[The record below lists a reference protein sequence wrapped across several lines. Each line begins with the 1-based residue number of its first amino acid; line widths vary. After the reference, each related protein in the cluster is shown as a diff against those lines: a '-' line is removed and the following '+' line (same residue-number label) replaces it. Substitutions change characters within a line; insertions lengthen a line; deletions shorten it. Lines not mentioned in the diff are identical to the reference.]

1 MISSVGGLYV
11 TSPQTSVVRI
21 DRQGAVALIIIDNP
35 PVNASSQAVRQGLLD
50 AVVTAEADPAVDA
63 IVIACDGR
71 TFVAGADVREFG
83 RTGLDPILPVV
94 VQRIEDSTKP
104 VVAAI
109 HGTALGG
116 GFEIA
121 LACHARVMA
130 RDAAVGLPEVKL
142 GLIPGASGT
151 QRLPR
156 LIGMLAAV
164 DIITSGRRVA
174 APEALTLGIAD
185 QVAGADLR
193 GGAAALASSL
203 ASSLAGQPLRRLSQH
218 DVPAFD
224 PGAFDAAAATA
235 RKKARGQI
243 APGVAADVVKLAATL
258 PFAEA
263 MAKER
268 EAFMDLVATDQSKA
282 LRHAFFAEREV
293 TRVPHLEGVTPR
305 SVGKVGI
312 IGAGTMGAGIA
323 VAFADAGFPVTIVE
337 MSAEAAEA
345 GRKRIA
351 GLWERQIKSGRIT
364 AAQRDEKLARV
375 TLSQDYAA
383 LADADLVVEAAF
395 EEMPV
400 KKEVFGKLVQV
411 AKPGAVLA
419 SNTSYLDVNEIG
431 MSSGRPADTIGLHF
445 FSPANIMRLVEV
457 IEPSAAGKDAVA
469 TGVAVAKKL
478 GKIPVVCGVCDGF
491 VGNRIL
497 AVWRSITDMMIE
509 DGALPQ
515 EIDAALESYGMAM
528 GPFAVADL
536 SGLDIG
542 WARRKRL
549 APARDPNVRYAS
561 TVADRLCEAGR
572 FGQKTG
578 AGWYVYPDGKRTV
591 DPFVTGL
598 IEQVSA
604 EKGITR
610 RPFPAETIERMVRA
624 AMVNEGARILSEG
637 IVPRALDI
645 DVVLMT
651 GYGFPGWRGG
661 PMFEADQIGLDVILA
676 DFRAVQAFAGP
687 GYEPALLLEELAQ
700 AKRKFA
706 DVTPAARG

>member
-1 MISSVGGLYV
+1 V
-11 TSPQTSVVRI
+11 TTPQTSVVRL
-21 DRQGAVALIIIDNP
+21 DRQGAVALVVIDNP
-35 PVNASSQAVRQGLLD
+35 PVNASSQAVRRGLLD
-50 AVVTAEADPAVDA
+50 AIIAAEADPAVDA

-83 RTGLDPILPVV
+83 KTRLDPFLPVV
-94 VQRIEDSTKP
+94 VQRIEDSKKP

-121 LACHARVMA
+121 LACHARILA

-156 LIGMLAAV
+156 LVGMLAAV
-164 DIITSGRRVA
+164 DIITSGRRVSA
-174 APEALTLGIAD
+174 AEASTLGIAD
-185 QVAGADLR
+185 QIADSDLR
-193 GGAAALASSL
+193 ASAVALAESL
-203 ASSLAGQPLRRLSQH
+203 ARSLAGQPLRRLSQQ
-218 DVPAFD
+218 DVPSFEAA
-224 PGAFDAAAATA
+224 AFDAAAAAA

-243 APGVAADVVKLAATL
+243 APGVAADIVKLAATL

-263 MAKER
+263 MTKER
-268 EAFMDLVATDQSKA
+268 EAFINLVASDQSKA

-305 SVGKVGI
+305 HVGKIGI
-312 IGAGTMGAGIA
+312 VGAGTMGAGIA

-337 MSAEAAEA
+337 MSAEAMEA
-345 GRKRIA
+345 GRRRVA

-364 AAQRDEKLARV
+364 AAQRDERLARV

-383 LADADLVVEAAF
+383 LGDVDLVVEAAF
-395 EEMPV
+395 EEMQV
-400 KKEVFGKLVQV
+400 KKDVFRKLAQV
-411 AKPGAVLA
+411 ARPGAVLA
-419 SNTSYLDVNEIG
+419 SNTSYLDINEIG
-431 MSSGRPADTIGLHF
+431 ASNGRLADTIGLHF

-457 IEPSAAGKDAVA
+457 IEPAAAGKDAVA
-469 TGVAVAKKL
+469 TGVAITKKL
-478 GKIPVVCGVCDGF
+478 GKIAVVCGVCDGF

-515 EIDAALESYGMAM
+515 EIDAALEAYGMAM
-528 GPFAVADL
+528 GPFAVSDL

-549 APARDPNVRYAS
+549 APTRDPRVRYAG
-561 TVADRLCEAGR
+561 TLADRLCEAGR

-591 DPFVTGL
+591 DPFVTSL
-598 IEQVSA
+598 IEKVSA

-610 RPFPAETIERMVRA
+610 RPFAAETIERMVRA

-651 GYGFPGWRGG
+651 GYGFPAWRGG
-661 PMFEADQIGLDVILA
+661 PMFEADQIGLDTILA
-676 DFRAVQAFAGP
+676 DFRAVQDFAGP
-687 GYEPALLLEELAQ
+687 GYEPAPLLEELAQ
-700 AKRKFA
+700 AKRQFSGF
-706 DVTPAARG
+706 TPAAKG

>member
-1 MISSVGGLYV
+1 V
-11 TSPQTSVVRI
+11 TTPQTSVVRL
-21 DRQGAVALIIIDNP
+21 DRQGPVALIVIDNP
-35 PVNASSQAVRQGLLD
+35 PVNASSQAVRRGLFD
-50 AVVTAEADPAVDA
+50 AIAAAEADAAVDA

-83 RTGLDPILPVV
+83 KPSLDPILPVV

-121 LACHARVMA
+121 LGCHARVMA

-156 LIGMLAAV
+156 LVGMLPALDLA
-164 DIITSGRRVA
+164 TSGRRVS

-185 QVAGADLR
+185 RIAESDLR
-193 GGAAALASSL
+193 ASAVALAG
-203 ASSLAGQPLRRLSQH
+203 SLAGRPLRRLSQQE
-218 DVPAFD
+218 VPAFD
-224 PGAFDAAAATA
+224 VSAFDAAAAAA
-235 RKKARGQI
+235 RRKARGQI
-243 APGVAADVVKLAATL
+243 APGVAADTVKLAATM

-263 MAKER
+263 MMKER
-268 EAFMDLVATDQSKA
+268 ETFIGLVASDQSKA

-305 SVGKVGI
+305 GVGKIGI

-323 VAFADAGFPVTIVE
+323 VAFADAGFPVTVVE
-337 MSAEAAEA
+337 TSAEAVEA
-345 GRKRIA
+345 GRGRIA

-375 TLSQDYAA
+375 ALSQDYAA
-383 LADADLVVEAAF
+383 LGDADLVVEAAF
-395 EEMPV
+395 EEMQV
-400 KKEVFGKLVQV
+400 KKDVFGKLAQV

-419 SNTSYLDVNEIG
+419 SNTSYLDINEIG
-431 MSSGRPADTIGLHF
+431 ASNGRPADTIGLHF

-457 IEPSAAGKDAVA
+457 IEPSAAAKDAVA
-469 TGVAVAKKL
+469 TGVAIAKKL

-497 AVWRSITDMMIE
+497 ACWRAVTDMMIE

-515 EIDAALESYGMAM
+515 EIDAALEAYGMAM
-528 GPFAVADL
+528 GPFAVSDL

-549 APARDPNVRYAS
+549 APTRDPRVRYAG
-561 TVADRLCEAGR
+561 TVADHLCEAGR

-598 IEQVSA
+598 IEKISA

-610 RPFPAETIERMVRA
+610 RPFQAGTIERMVRA

-661 PMFEADQIGLDVILA
+661 PMFEADQTGLDAILA
-676 DFRAVQAFAGP
+676 DVRALQAFAGP
-687 GYEPALLLEELAQ
+687 GFEPAPLLEELAQ
-700 AKRKFA
+700 AKRSFA
-706 DVTPAARG
+706 DFTPAATA

>member
-1 MISSVGGLYV
+1 MPV
-11 TSPQTSVVRI
+11 TMPETAIVRLEQ
-21 DRQGAVALIIIDNP
+21 QGPVALIVIDNP
-35 PVNASSQAVRQGLLD
+35 PVNASSQAVRRGLLD
-50 AVVTAEADPAVDA
+50 AITAAEIESGINA

-83 RTGLDPILPVV
+83 KTGLDPMLPVV
-94 VQRIEDSTKP
+94 VQRIEESKKP

-142 GLIPGASGT
+142 GLIPGAGGT

-156 LIGMLAAV
+156 LVGMLAALDLV
-164 DIITSGRRVA
+164 TSGRRIA
-174 APEALTLGIAD
+174 AEEALTLGIAD
-185 QVAGADLR
+185 DIAESDVRATAV
-193 GGAAALASSL
+193 ALAE
-203 ASSLAGQPLRRLSQH
+203 SLAGQSLRRLSQKH
-218 DVPAFD
+218 LPAFD
-224 PGAFDAAAATA
+224 VSAFDAAAAA
-235 RKKARGQI
+235 AKRKARGQI
-243 APGVAADVVKLAATL
+243 APGVAADVVRLAATL

-263 MAKER
+263 MQKER
-268 EAFMDLVATDQSKA
+268 EAFVGLLASDQSKA

-293 TRVPHLEGVTPR
+293 TRVPHLDGVKPR
-305 SVGKVGI
+305 SVEKIGV

-323 VAFADAGFPVTIVE
+323 VAFVDSGFPVTIIE
-337 MSAEAAEA
+337 MSAEAIEA
-345 GRKRIA
+345 GRSRVG
-351 GLWERQIKSGRIT
+351 GLWERQVKSGRIT
-364 AAQRDEKLARV
+364 AEQRDEKLARV
-375 TLSQDYAA
+375 RLSQDYAA
-383 LADADLVVEAAF
+383 LGDADLVIEAAF
-395 EEMPV
+395 EDMQV
-400 KKEVFGKLVQV
+400 KKDVFGKLAQV

-419 SNTSYLDVNEIG
+419 SNTSYLDINEIG
-431 MSSGRPADTIGLHF
+431 ASNRRPADTIGLHF

-457 IEPSAAGKDAVA
+457 IEPSAASKDAVA

-497 AVWRSITDMMIE
+497 ATWRAVTDMMIE

-528 GPFAVADL
+528 GPFAVSDL
-536 SGLDIG
+536 AGLDIG

-549 APARDPNVRYAS
+549 ASTRDPRVRYAS

-578 AGWYVYPDGKRTV
+578 GGWYLYPDGKRTV
-591 DPFVTGL
+591 DPFVTDL
-598 IEQVSA
+598 IEKVA
-604 EKGITR
+604 ADKGIRR
-610 RPFPAETIERMVRA
+610 RPVPAETIERMVRA

-651 GYGFPGWRGG
+651 GYGFPSWRGG
-661 PMFEADQIGLDVILA
+661 PMFEADQIGLDTIL
-676 DFRAVQAFAGP
+676 DDVRALEAFAGP
-687 GYEPALLLEELAQ
+687 GFEPAPLLEELAQ
-700 AKRKFA
+700 AKRHFA
-706 DVTPAARG
+706 DFTPAAKV

>member
-1 MISSVGGLYV
+1 VN
-11 TSPQTSVVRI
+11 TPQTSVVRF
-21 DRQGAVALIIIDNP
+21 DRRGVVALIVIDNP
-35 PVNASSQAVRQGLLD
+35 PVNASSQAVRRGLFD
-50 AVVTAEADPAVDA
+50 AIATAETDPAIEAV
-63 IVIACDGR
+63 VIACDGR

-94 VQRIEDSTKP
+94 VQRIEDSKKP

-156 LIGMLAAV
+156 LVGMLTAV
-164 DIITSGRRVA
+164 DIIASGRRVS

-185 QVAGADLR
+185 QIADSDLR
-193 GGAAALASSL
+193 ASAVALAGSL
-203 ASSLAGQPLRRLSQH
+203 AGGQPLRRLSQQN
-218 DVPAFD
+218 VP
-224 PGAFDAAAATA
+224 AFDAAAFDVAAAAA

-243 APGVAADVVKLAATL
+243 APGVAADIVKLAGTL

-268 EAFMDLVATDQSKA
+268 EAFITLVASDQSKA

-293 TRVPHLEGVTPR
+293 TRVPHLEGVAPR
-305 SVGKVGI
+305 SVAKIGVV
-312 IGAGTMGAGIA
+312 GAGTMGAGIA
-323 VAFADAGFPVTIVE
+323 VAFADAGFPVTVVE
-337 MSAEAAEA
+337 MNAEAAEA
-345 GRKRIA
+345 GRNRIA

-364 AAQRDEKLARV
+364 AAQRDEKLAQV
-375 TLSQDYAA
+375 ALSHDYAA
-383 LADADLVVEAAF
+383 LGDADLIVEAAF
-395 EEMPV
+395 EDMQV
-400 KKEVFGKLVQV
+400 KKDVFQKLVQV
-411 AKPGAVLA
+411 ARPGAVLA
-419 SNTSYLDVNEIG
+419 SNTSYLDINEIG
-431 MSSGRPADTIGLHF
+431 ASNGRPADTIGLHF

-469 TGVAVAKKL
+469 TGVAIAKKL

-497 AVWRSITDMMIE
+497 ATWRSITDMMIE

-515 EIDAALESYGMAM
+515 EIDAALEAYGMAM
-528 GPFAVADL
+528 GPFAVSDL

-549 APARDPNVRYAS
+549 APTRDPRVRYAS

-591 DPFVTGL
+591 DPYVTGV
-598 IEQVSA
+598 IEKVAA
-604 EKGITR
+604 ERGITR
-610 RPFPAETIERMVRA
+610 RPFPPEMIERMVRA
-624 AMVNEGARILSEG
+624 AMVNEGARVLSEG

-661 PMFEADQIGLDVILA
+661 PMFEADHIGLDTILA
-676 DFRAVQAFAGP
+676 DFRAVQDFAGP
-687 GYEPALLLEELAQ
+687 GYEPAPLLEELAP

-706 DVTPAARG
+706 DFTPAAKV

>member
-1 MISSVGGLYV
+1 MTTPQSSIAR
-11 TSPQTSVVRI
+11 PSVVRL
-21 DRQGAVALIIIDNP
+21 DRQGPVAVIVIDNP
-35 PVNASSQAVRQGLLD
+35 PVNASSQAVRLGLLD
-50 AVVTAEADPAVDA
+50 AIAAAEADSTVEA

-83 RTGLDPILPVV
+83 KNLDPFLPAV

-116 GFEIA
+116 GFELA
-121 LACHARVMA
+121 LGCHARVMA

-156 LIGMLAAV
+156 LAGMLASLDLA
-164 DIITSGRRVA
+164 TSGRRVS

-185 QVAGADLR
+185 QVVDNSDLR
-193 GGAAALASSL
+193 AAAVAFAASL
-203 ASSLAGQPLRRLSQH
+203 ADKPLRRLSHQP
-218 DVPAFD
+218 VP
-224 PGAFDAAAATA
+224 AFDAAAFDAAATA
-235 RKKARGQI
+235 VKKKARGQI
-243 APGVAADVVKLAATL
+243 APGVAADTVRLAADT

-268 EAFMDLVATDQSKA
+268 AAFMGLLAGDQSKA

-312 IGAGTMGAGIA
+312 VGAGTMGAGIA
-323 VAFADAGFPVTIVE
+323 VAFADAGVPVTVVE
-337 MSAEAAEA
+337 MSAEAVEA
-345 GRKRIA
+345 GGKRIA

-375 TLSQDYAA
+375 TLSPDYAS
-383 LADADLVVEAAF
+383 LGDADLIVEAAF

-400 KKEVFGKLVQV
+400 KKDVFGKLAQV

-431 MSSGRPADTIGLHF
+431 ASCGRPADTIGLHF

-469 TGVAVAKKL
+469 AGVAVAKKL

-497 AVWRSITDMMIE
+497 ACWRAVTDMMIE

-515 EIDAALESYGMAM
+515 EIDAALEAYGMAM
-528 GPFAVADL
+528 GPFAVSDL
-536 SGLDIG
+536 AGLDIG
-542 WARRKRL
+542 WARRKGL
-549 APARDPNVRYAS
+549 APTRDPNLRYAG

-572 FGQKTG
+572 YGQKTG

-591 DPFVTGL
+591 DPFVTAL

-610 RPFPAETIERMVRA
+610 RPFPAETVVRMVRA

-661 PMFEADQIGLDVILA
+661 PMFEADQIGLDSILA
-676 DFRAVQAFAGP
+676 DVRALRAFAGP
-687 GYEPALLLEELAQ
+687 GFEPAPLLEELAQ
-700 AKRKFA
+700 AGRKFA
-706 DVTPAARG
+706 GVTPAGRA

>member
-1 MISSVGGLYV
+1 V
-11 TSPQTSVVRI
+11 TTPPTSVVRL
-21 DRQGAVALIIIDNP
+21 DRQGPVALIVIDNP
-35 PVNASSQAVRQGLLD
+35 PVNASSQAVRRGLLD
-50 AVVTAEADPAVDA
+50 AIAAAEGDSTVDA

-83 RTGLDPILPVV
+83 RTGLDPFLPVV

-121 LACHARVMA
+121 LGCHARVMA

-156 LIGMLAAV
+156 LAGMLTALDLA
-164 DIITSGRRVA
+164 TSGRRVS

-185 QVAGADLR
+185 QIASSDLR
-193 GGAAALASSL
+193 TAAVALAG
-203 ASSLAGQPLRRLSQH
+203 SLAGSLAGRPLRRLSQQS
-218 DVPAFD
+218 VPAFD
-224 PGAFDAAAATA
+224 AGAFDAAAAA
-235 RKKARGQI
+235 VKKKARGQI
-243 APGVAADVVKLAATL
+243 APGVAADTVKLAAAT

-263 MAKER
+263 MTKER
-268 EAFMDLVATDQSKA
+268 EAFMGLVASDQSKA

-323 VAFADAGFPVTIVE
+323 VAFADAGFPVTVVE
-337 MSAEAAEA
+337 MSAAAVEA
-345 GRKRIA
+345 GRGRIA

-383 LADADLVVEAAF
+383 LGDADLVVEAAF
-395 EEMPV
+395 EEMQV
-400 KKEVFGKLVQV
+400 KKDVFQKLVQV

-419 SNTSYLDVNEIG
+419 SNTSYLDINEIG
-431 MSSGRPADTIGLHF
+431 ASNGRPADTIGLHF

-457 IEPSAAGKDAVA
+457 IEPSAAARDAVA

-491 VGNRIL
+491 AGNRIL
-497 AVWRSITDMMIE
+497 AMWRAVTDMMIE

-515 EIDAALESYGMAM
+515 EIDAALEAYGMAM
-528 GPFAVADL
+528 GPFAVSDL

-549 APARDPNVRYAS
+549 APTRDPRVRYAG

-591 DPFVTGL
+591 DPFVTDL
-598 IEQVSA
+598 VAKVSA
-604 EKGITR
+604 EKGISR
-610 RPFPAETIERMVRA
+610 RAFAAETIERMVRA

-661 PMFEADQIGLDVILA
+661 PMFEADQIGLDAILA
-676 DFRAVQAFAGP
+676 DVRALQAFAGP
-687 GYEPALLLEELAQ
+687 GYEPAPLLEELAR
-700 AKRKFA
+700 ANRKFA
-706 DVTPAARG
+706 DFTPAGKA

>member
-1 MISSVGGLYV
+1 V
-11 TSPQTSVVRI
+11 TTPRTSVVRL
-21 DRQGAVALIIIDNP
+21 DRAGPVAIIVIDNP

-50 AVVTAEADPAVDA
+50 AIGAAEADSAVEA

-83 RTGLDPILPVV
+83 RTGLDPMLPGV

-109 HGTALGG
+109 HGAALGG

-121 LACHARVMA
+121 LGCHARVMA

-142 GLIPGASGT
+142 GLLPGASGT

-156 LIGMLAAV
+156 LAGMLTALDLA
-164 DIITSGRRVA
+164 TSGRRVS

-185 QVAGADLR
+185 QIADADLR
-193 GGAAALASSL
+193 ATAVALAG
-203 ASSLAGQPLRRLSQH
+203 SLAGKPLRRLSQQQ
-218 DVPAFD
+218 VPAFD
-224 PGAFDAAAATA
+224 AGAFDAAAAA
-235 RKKARGQI
+235 VKKKARGQI
-243 APGVAADVVKLAATL
+243 APGVAADIVKLAAVL

-263 MAKER
+263 MTKER
-268 EAFMDLVATDQSKA
+268 EAFMELLASDQSKA

-293 TRVPHLEGVTPR
+293 VRVPHLEGVTPR
-305 SVGKVGI
+305 SVGRIGI
-312 IGAGTMGAGIA
+312 VGAGTMGAGIA
-323 VAFADAGFPVTIVE
+323 VAFADAGFPVTVVE
-337 MSAEAAEA
+337 MGAEAVEA

-383 LADADLVVEAAF
+383 LGDADLIVEAAF
-395 EEMPV
+395 EEMQV
-400 KKEVFGKLVQV
+400 KKDVFGKLVQV

-419 SNTSYLDVNEIG
+419 SNTSYLDINEIG
-431 MSSGRPADTIGLHF
+431 ASGGRPADTIGLHF

-457 IEPSAAGKDAVA
+457 IEPSAAEKDAVA

-491 VGNRIL
+491 AGNRIL
-497 AVWRSITDMMIE
+497 AYWRAVTDMMIE

-515 EIDAALESYGMAM
+515 EIDAALEGYGMAM

-549 APARDPNVRYAS
+549 APARDPRLRYAG

-598 IEQVSA
+598 IEKVSA
-604 EKGITR
+604 EKGISR
-610 RPFPAETIERMVRA
+610 RTFPAETIERMVCA

-661 PMFEADQIGLDVILA
+661 PMFEADQIGLDAILA
-676 DFRAVQAFAGP
+676 DVRALQTFAGP
-687 GYEPALLLEELAQ
+687 GYEPAPLLEELAQ
-700 AKRKFA
+700 GGRKFA
-706 DVTPAARG
+706 DVAPAGKA

>member
-1 MISSVGGLYV
+1 
-11 TSPQTSVVRI
+11 
-21 DRQGAVALIIIDNP
+21 
-35 PVNASSQAVRQGLLD
+35 
-50 AVVTAEADPAVDA
+50 
-63 IVIACDGR
+63 
-71 TFVAGADVREFG
+71 
-83 RTGLDPILPVV
+83 
-94 VQRIEDSTKP
+94 
-104 VVAAI
+104 
-109 HGTALGG
+109 
-116 GFEIA
+116 
-121 LACHARVMA
+121 MA

-156 LIGMLAAV
+156 LIGMLTAL

-185 QVAGADLR
+185 QIADSDLR
-193 GGAAALASSL
+193 ASAVVLAG
-203 ASSLAGQPLRRLSQH
+203 SLAGRPLRRLSQQ
-218 DVPAFD
+218 DVSAYD
-224 PGAFDAAAATA
+224 AGAFDAAATA
-235 RKKARGQI
+235 AAKKARGQV
-243 APGVAADVVKLAATL
+243 APGVAADIVKLAATL

-268 EAFMDLVATDQSKA
+268 EAFMTLVASDQSKA

-293 TRVPHLEGVTPR
+293 TRVPHLEGIAPR
-305 SVGKVGI
+305 DVAKVGI
-312 IGAGTMGAGIA
+312 VGAGTMGAGIA
-323 VAFADAGFPVTIVE
+323 VAFADAGFPVTVVE
-337 MSAEAAEA
+337 MSAEALEA

-383 LADADLVVEAAF
+383 LGDADLIIEAAF
-395 EEMPV
+395 EEMQV
-400 KKEVFGKLVQV
+400 KKDVFGKLTQI

-431 MSSGRPADTIGLHF
+431 ASSGRPADTIGLHF
-445 FSPANIMRLVEV
+445 FSPANITRLIEV
-457 IEPSAAGKDAVA
+457 IEPSAASKDAVA
-469 TGVAVAKKL
+469 TGVAIAKKL

-497 AVWRSITDMMIE
+497 AAWRSITDMMIE

-515 EIDAALESYGMAM
+515 DIDAALEAYGMAM
-528 GPFAVADL
+528 GPFAVSDL
-536 SGLDIG
+536 AGLDIG

-549 APARDPNVRYAS
+549 APTRDPRVRDAS

-572 FGQKTG
+572 FGQKTS

-591 DPFVTGL
+591 DPYVTDL
-598 IEQVSA
+598 IEKVSA

-645 DVVLMT
+645 DIVLMT

-661 PMFEADQIGLDVILA
+661 PMFEADQIGLDTILA

-687 GYEPALLLEELAQ
+687 GYEPAPLLEELAQ
-700 AKRKFA
+700 AKQKFA
-706 DVTPAARG
+706 DFTPAAKG